1 MRSVLLERADAFPV
15 VTLTGP
21 RQAGKTTLCR
31 DAFAGHAYVSLEA
44 PDVRERAARDPR
56 GLLAGLGSSPGFVID
71 EVQRVPA
78 LVSYLQAI
86 VDENPR
92 AFGRFILTG
101 SYNLAVH
108 EAVAQS
114 LAGRTALLEL
124 MPLSLHELAA
134 AGLAPPSPWHAV
146 FAGGYPAI
154 FDRHV
159 DPSVWLESY
168 VGTYLERDVRSV
180 LAVGDLL
187 AFQTFLGLCAGRTA
201 NLVNLSQLG
210 ADAGV
215 THNTA
220 RAWLSVLEAGFVV
233 QRLPARHDSPNTRLV
248 KTPKLHFH
256 DTGVACWLLGIR
268 SAEEVA
274 THPLRGAL
282 FESWVVAEIGKAI
295 RNAGARPRMSFFRDR
310 KGTEVDIVVERGS
323 ELLAIETKSGATFH
337 PEHAA
342 TLHAYERRA
351 ASSAIPR
358 QVRKIVVYGGSE
370 AFEDRSVEVMP
381 WHGVAAFDWTG

>member
-1 MRSVLLERADAFPV
+1 MRSVLLERARTFPV

-31 DAFAGHAYVSLEA
+31 DAFPSHAYVSLEA

-56 GLLAGLGSSPGFVID
+56 GLLGGSAPGVVID
-71 EVQRVPA
+71 EIQRVPE
-78 LVSYLQAI
+78 LVSYLQTL
-86 VDENPR
+86 VDESPR
-92 AFGRFILTG
+92 ATGRFVLTG

-108 EAVAQS
+108 QAVAQS

-124 MPLSLHELAA
+124 LPLSHAELVGAA
-134 AGLAPPSPWHAV
+134 LGPATLWQAI

-154 FDRHV
+154 FDRGI
-159 DPSVWLESY
+159 DPTVWLESY
-168 VGTYLERDVRSV
+168 VGTYLERDVRTV
-180 LAVGDLL
+180 IAVGDLL

-201 NLVNLSQLG
+201 GLVNLSQLG

-215 THNTA
+215 AHNTA

-233 QRLPARHDSPNTRLV
+233 HRLPARHESATTRLV

-268 SAEEVA
+268 NADELVN
-274 THPLRGAL
+274 HPLRGSL

-295 RNAGARPRMSFFRDR
+295 RNAGTRPRAFFFRDR
-310 KGTEVDIVVERGS
+310 KGTEVDVVVERGA
-323 ELLAIETKSGATFH
+323 EILAIETKSGATFH

-342 TLHAYERRA
+342 SLHAYERLTARS
-351 ASSAIPR
+351 ASRKP
-358 QVRKIVVYGGSE
+358 VRKIVVYGGSE
-370 AFEDRSVEVMP
+370 AFVDRGVEVLP
-381 WHGVAAFDWTG
+381 WDRVGVFDWTG

>member
-1 MRSVLLERADAFPV
+1 MRSVLLERAQTFPV

-31 DAFAGHAYVSLEA
+31 AAFPAHAYVSLEA
-44 PDVRERAARDPR
+44 PDVRQRAARDPR
-56 GLLAGLGSSPGFVID
+56 GLLAADTPGFIID
-71 EVQRVPA
+71 EVQRVPE
-78 LVSYLQAI
+78 LVSYLQTV
-86 VDENPR
+86 VDEAPR
-92 AFGRFILTG
+92 VLGRFILTG

-124 MPLSLHELAA
+124 MPLSHAELAA
-134 AGLAPPSPWHAV
+134 AELASASPWQTL
-146 FAGGYPAI
+146 FSGGYPAI
-154 FDRHV
+154 FDRGV

-201 NLVNLSQLG
+201 GLVNLSQLG
-210 ADAGV
+210 ADAGI

-220 RAWLSVLEAGFVV
+220 RAWISVLEAGFVV
-233 QRLPARHDSPNTRLV
+233 HRLPARHDSPTTRLV

-268 SAEEVA
+268 SAEELRQ
-274 THPLRGAL
+274 HPLRGSL
-282 FESWVVAEIGKAI
+282 FESWIVAEIGKSI
-295 RNAGARPRMSFFRDR
+295 RNAGTRPRMSFFRDR
-310 KGTEVDIVVERGS
+310 KGTEVDIVVDRGA
-323 ELLAIETKSGATFH
+323 EILAIETKSGATFQ

-342 TLHAYERRA
+342 SLHAFERLVARA
-351 ASSAIPR
+351 PVRKA
-358 QVRKIVVYGGSE
+358 VRKIVIYGGTD
-370 AFEDRSVEVMP
+370 AFEDRGVEVLP
-381 WHGVAAFDWTG
+381 WDRVGTYDWTG